1 MQTYG
6 ESAELGT
13 SFENL
18 DQDMPETK
26 IYPQIFQSTSV
37 LWA

>member
-6 ESAELGT
+6 ERAGLGT
-13 SFENL
+13 LFENL

-26 IYPQIFQSTSV
+26 IYPQIFQSTNV